1 MRNYFLGIFSVLIL
15 LLVVGGA
22 CFIGPQKSTSDLQ
35 EISITPPSTNTSSST
50 TAPPPTSQT
59 KPQVDVSEQI
69 IAAMTSKNTQALGGY
84 MADTVQVRLEASG
97 CCGPIT
103 KTEAVSQLSYLDPA
117 VGWNFNP
124 ANQILIDLAAAV
136 PDYYGSG
143 WIVGVASNEYLVSF
157 KLNDQGK
164 IEAYNLAATY
174 KLLIP

>member
-1 MRNYFLGIFSVLIL
+1 MLDIQVHDTSVSRFSILFIIGIFL
-15 LLVVGGA
+15 LSA
-22 CFIGPQKSTSDLQ
+22 CAPAPVPSPTS
-35 EISITPPSTNTSSST
+35 
-50 TAPPPTSQT
+50 APPPISQT
-59 KPQVDVSEQI
+59 KPEVDVSEQI
-69 IAAMTSKNTQALGGY
+69 IAAITRKNTQALEGY

-103 KTEAVSQLSYLDPA
+103 RSEALSQLSYLDQA
-117 VGWNFNP
+117 VGWNFDP
-124 ANQILIDLAAAV
+124 ANQIAIDLAAAV

-157 KLNDQGK
+157 KLNDQNK

>member
-1 MRNYFLGIFSVLIL
+1 MLDIQVHDTSVSRFSILFIIGIFL
-15 LLVVGGA
+15 LSA
-22 CFIGPQKSTSDLQ
+22 CAPAPVPSPTS
-35 EISITPPSTNTSSST
+35 
-50 TAPPPTSQT
+50 APPPISQT
-59 KPQVDVSEQI
+59 KPEVDVSEQI
-69 IAAMTSKNTQALGGY
+69 IAAITSKNTQALEGY

-103 KTEAVSQLSYLDPA
+103 RSEALSQLSYLDQA
-117 VGWNFNP
+117 VGWNFDP

-157 KLNDQGK
+157 KLNDQNK
-164 IEAYNLAATY
+164 IEAYNLAVTY